1 MNIIIEL
8 AFGCI
13 GVISLSIIKEAIKV
27 VPRENSSFRNH
38 LFYFWEVVMNE
49 FVLTLI
55 WGGSLFIIIFLVNYF
70 WVLKR
75 GYKNISKEKKKK
87 RNKKLEDFIGFSIL
101 IPKFKLDVNKMN
113 LNYVFILS
121 SLINA
126 FIISFVFVV
135 IYSIPWDLPFQ
146 ILLGFVL
153 LFGLIYALY
162 ELLGRHLVKK
172 GWKKDE

>member
-1 MNIIIEL
+1 MND
-8 AFGCI
+8 
-13 GVISLSIIKEAIKV
+13 
-27 VPRENSSFRNH
+27 
-38 LFYFWEVVMNE
+38 FYW
-49 FVLTLI
+49 TLI
-55 WGGSLFIIIFLVNYF
+55 WGGALFIIIFLVNYF
-70 WVLKR
+70 VVLKR
-75 GYKNISKEKKKK
+75 GYKNISKAKKKK
-87 RNKKLEDFIGFSIL
+87 HKKKLEDFIGFSL
-101 IPKFKLDVNKMN
+101 IVPKFKLDINKMN

-126 FIISFVFVV
+126 FIISIVFVI

>member
-1 MNIIIEL
+1 
-8 AFGCI
+8 
-13 GVISLSIIKEAIKV
+13 
-27 VPRENSSFRNH
+27 
-38 LFYFWEVVMNE
+38 MNE

-55 WGGSLFIIIFLVNYF
+55 WGVALFIIVFIINYF
-70 WVLKR
+70 LILKR
-75 GYKNISKEKKKK
+75 GYKNIQKAKKKK
-87 RNKKLEDFIGFSIL
+87 RNKKIEDFVGFSIL
-101 IPKFKLDVNKMN
+101 IPKFNLDVNKMN
-113 LNYVFILS
+113 LNYVFVLS

-126 FIISFVFVV
+126 FIIALVFVI

-146 ILLGFVL
+146 ILLAFVL

>member
-1 MNIIIEL
+1 MND
-8 AFGCI
+8 
-13 GVISLSIIKEAIKV
+13 
-27 VPRENSSFRNH
+27 
-38 LFYFWEVVMNE
+38 FYW
-49 FVLTLI
+49 TLI
-55 WGGSLFIIIFLVNYF
+55 LGVTLFIIIFLVNYF
-70 WVLKR
+70 FVLKR
-75 GYKNISKEKKKK
+75 GYKNIQKVKKKK
-87 RNKKLEDFIGFSIL
+87 KTKKLEDFIGFSL
-101 IPKFKLDVNKMN
+101 IVPKFKLDVNKMN
-113 LNYVFILS
+113 INYVFILS

-126 FIISFVFVV
+126 FIISLVFVI

>member
-1 MNIIIEL
+1 M
-8 AFGCI
+8 
-13 GVISLSIIKEAIKV
+13 
-27 VPRENSSFRNH
+27 
-38 LFYFWEVVMNE
+38 W
-49 FVLTLI
+49 TLI
-55 WGGSLFIIIFLVNYF
+55 WGGGLFILVFLINYF

-75 GYKNISKEKKKK
+75 GLNRIKKKHSKKKK
-87 RNKKLEDFIGFSIL
+87 NKEISDLFGISL
-101 IPKFKLDVNKMN
+101 LVPKFKLDVNKMN
-113 LNYVFILS
+113 LNYVFIIS

-126 FIISFVFVV
+126 FIIALVFII
-135 IYSIPWDLPFQ
+135 IYSLPWDLPFQ

>member
-55 WGGSLFIIIFLVNYF
+55 WGGSLFIIKFLVNNF
-70 WVLKR
+70 
-75 GYKNISKEKKKK
+75 
-87 RNKKLEDFIGFSIL
+87 
-101 IPKFKLDVNKMN
+101 
-113 LNYVFILS
+113 
-121 SLINA
+121 
-126 FIISFVFVV
+126 
-135 IYSIPWDLPFQ
+135 
-146 ILLGFVL
+146 
-153 LFGLIYALY
+153 
-162 ELLGRHLVKK
+162 
-172 GWKKDE
+172 